1 MILQTQ
7 KKAILVV
14 SFGISYRDSFKK
26 TIEQIENEIQA
37 VYQNSVVYR
46 AFTSQIIINK
56 LKKKGIFVDTIKEAM
71 DKIVKAGYHTVIC
84 QPTYIMHG
92 MEYQKMLDMIEPYKN
107 VIDVRCG
114 APLLS
119 SVEDYDKVTEAI
131 IAEIRWN
138 KKDTF
143 VLIGHGTKHFNDT
156 SYSILNDCFLAKG
169 YPNILVDTLEN
180 PSNTLLQKLKIIGSN
195 IIYIMPFLIVTG
207 KHTRYDIYGDVENTW
222 KTKIMSQGYTVYTI
236 EKALGE
242 YPSIR
247 NIFIEHIQ
255 NAIKRNPMIL

>member
-1 MILQTQ
+1 M
-7 KKAILVV
+7 
-14 SFGISYRDSFKK
+14 
-26 TIEQIENEIQA
+26 
-37 VYQNSVVYR
+37 
-46 AFTSQIIINK
+46 
-56 LKKKGIFVDTIKEAM
+56 
-71 DKIVKAGYHTVIC
+71 
-84 QPTYIMHG
+84 
-92 MEYQKMLDMIEPYKN
+92 
-107 VIDVRCG
+107 
-114 APLLS
+114 
-119 SVEDYDKVTEAI
+119 
-131 IAEIRWN
+131 
-138 KKDTF
+138 
-143 VLIGHGTKHFNDT
+143 
-156 SYSILNDCFLAKG
+156 
-169 YPNILVDTLEN
+169 DTLEN

>member
-84 QPTYIMHG
+84 QP
-92 MEYQKMLDMIEPYKN
+92 K
-107 VIDVRCG
+107 
-114 APLLS
+114 
-119 SVEDYDKVTEAI
+119 
-131 IAEIRWN
+131 
-138 KKDTF
+138 
-143 VLIGHGTKHFNDT
+143 IGRAH
-156 SYSILNDCFLAKG
+156 
-169 YPNILVDTLEN
+169 V
-180 PSNTLLQKLKIIGSN
+180 
-195 IIYIMPFLIVTG
+195 
-207 KHTRYDIYGDVENTW
+207 
-222 KTKIMSQGYTVYTI
+222 
-236 EKALGE
+236 
-242 YPSIR
+242 
-247 NIFIEHIQ
+247 
-255 NAIKRNPMIL
+255 